1 MNKNILKV
9 GSILL
14 LALATESVSSQV
26 VQKIGDN
33 PFALSPSAVLELES
47 TSKGFLAPRMTTIQ
61 RDAIV
66 PTAIGLI
73 IYNITTKRLEV
84 YDGSKWYSTSASDEN
99 VPLSGATM
107 TGLLTLS
114 GDPTANLGAAT
125 KQYVDTKANI
135 AAPTFTGDA
144 KAVTAAAAD
153 NDTSIAT
160 TAFVTTAVSN
170 ATPDATTSV
179 KGKIQLAGDL
189 LGSADSPSV
198 VASTESKA
206 GKVQLANEAETTAG
220 TLASKAVHPKGLKVE
235 LDKKLNLLGGT
246 MTGDLS
252 MGLKNINNVGTL
264 YFEDPSESLPRGF
277 FSLSYNSNNF
287 KIYNQQSKENNFSIN
302 ATTGI
307 TTLTRIAISTNA
319 DNGNRPVA
327 GQIATAKNTDGD
339 VVWRDAPSVSG
350 KLDLSGGTMTGD
362 LNMGN
367 QDITNANQITANNQI
382 GMKDRTLTNTN
393 IFYFYKNNGKLN
405 IWSQTVGDAFSID
418 DTTGK
423 TTLTS
428 LAIGKGTDGG
438 APLTGQVATAADAN
452 GNIVWKSATANV
464 ADATET
470 VMGKV
475 QLATA
480 AETKAG
486 TLATRAVHPKGL
498 KEALDLKAPIAAPT
512 FTGDAK
518 AETAAAADNDTSI
531 ATTAFVSTA
540 VSNATPDATDAVK
553 GKIQLAGDLSGTAA
567 SPTVVAST
575 ELKAGKVQL
584 ANEAETTAGT
594 LDSKAVHPKGL
605 KVELNKKAPI
615 ADPTF
620 TGDAKAETAADGD
633 NDTSIATTAFV
644 DKAVSNATPDA
655 TTLVKGKIQLAGDLL
670 GTAASPSVVAST
682 ESKAGK
688 VQLATEVETTT
699 GTDKTKAVHPA
710 GLKVELDKKLNLLG
724 GTMTGNL
731 NMGAK
736 DITNANVITVN
747 NQMNIKDRLATNTNA
762 FSLYKQN
769 GKFGIWS
776 PNTSDALSIDEVTG
790 ITTVTKLAIAKSK
803 DGTAP
808 EAGMILVSV
817 DASGSLA
824 WSVPEFKVASASE
837 TVKGLAQFATEA
849 ETTAGTLK
857 TRAVHPAG
865 LKVELDK
872 KAPIADPT
880 FTGDAKAVTAEAADN
895 DTSIATTAFVS
906 TAVSNATPDATTLVK
921 GKIQLAG
928 DLLGTAD
935 SPSVVVSTE
944 SKAGKVQL
952 ATEAETTTGT
962 DKTKAVHPAGLKF
975 ELDKKAPVAAP
986 TFTGDAKAETAAAAD
1001 NDTSIATTAFV
1012 STAVSNA
1019 TPDAT
1024 TLVKGKIQLAGD
1036 LLGTADSPSVVAST
1050 ESKAGKVQLANAAET
1065 TTGTETT
1072 KAVHPAGLKVEL
1084 DKKANLLTALRK
1096 VTANYTVVSTD
1107 ELVVCTGNMT
1117 LTLPA
1122 VTTTNQG
1129 KKLTIKKSDQGTTL
1143 TFSAAVTY
1151 DGGTFTTLNYPKAV
1165 TVIADGSTWAVM
1177 SWN

>member
-33 PFALSPSAVLELES
+33 PFILSPSAVLELES

-73 IYNITTKRLEV
+73 IYNTTTKRLEV

-125 KQYVDTKANI
+125 KQYVDTKAPI

-160 TAFVTTAVSN
+160 TAFVSTAVSN
-170 ATPDATTSV
+170 ATPDATTLV

-206 GKVQLANEAETTAG
+206 GKVQLATEAETTTG
-220 TLASKAVHPKGLKVE
+220 TDKTKAVHPAGLKFE

-277 FSLSYNSNNF
+277 FSLGYNSNNF
-287 KIYNQQSKENNFSIN
+287 KIYNQQRGENNFSIN
-302 ATTGI
+302 ATTGK
-307 TTLTRIAISTNA
+307 TTLSRLTISYGS
-319 DNGNRPVA
+319 DNLTAPVA
-327 GQIATAKNTDGD
+327 GQIATAKNADGD

-367 QDITNANQITANNQI
+367 HDITNANQITANFQMI
-382 GMKDRTLTNTN
+382 IKDRLATNTKG
-393 IFYFYKNNGKLN
+393 FSLYKQSGKFS
-405 IWSQTVGDAFSID
+405 IWSVDISDALSID

-428 LAIGKGTDGG
+428 LAIGKGTDGV

-470 VMGKV
+470 VLGKV

-486 TLATRAVHPKGL
+486 TLSTKAVHPKGL
-498 KEALDLKAPIAAPT
+498 KEALDLKATIADPR

-518 AETAAAADNDTSI
+518 AETA
-531 ATTAFVSTA
+531 
-540 VSNATPDATDAVK
+540 
-553 GKIQLAGDLSGTAA
+553 
-567 SPTVVAST
+567 
-575 ELKAGKVQL
+575 
-584 ANEAETTAGT
+584 TAG
-594 LDSKAVHPKGL
+594 
-605 KVELNKKAPI
+605 
-615 ADPTF
+615 
-620 TGDAKAETAADGD
+620 
-633 NDTSIATTAFV
+633 
-644 DKAVSNATPDA
+644 
-655 TTLVKGKIQLAGDLL
+655 
-670 GTAASPSVVAST
+670 
-682 ESKAGK
+682 
-688 VQLATEVETTT
+688 
-699 GTDKTKAVHPA
+699 
-710 GLKVELDKKLNLLG
+710 
-724 GTMTGNL
+724 
-731 NMGAK
+731 
-736 DITNANVITVN
+736 
-747 NQMNIKDRLATNTNA
+747 
-762 FSLYKQN
+762 
-769 GKFGIWS
+769 
-776 PNTSDALSIDEVTG
+776 
-790 ITTVTKLAIAKSK
+790 
-803 DGTAP
+803 
-808 EAGMILVSV
+808 
-817 DASGSLA
+817 
-824 WSVPEFKVASASE
+824 
-837 TVKGLAQFATEA
+837 
-849 ETTAGTLK
+849 
-857 TRAVHPAG
+857 
-865 LKVELDK
+865 
-872 KAPIADPT
+872 
-880 FTGDAKAVTAEAADN
+880 DN

-928 DLLGTAD
+928 DLLGSAD
-935 SPSVVVSTE
+935 SPSVVASTE

-952 ATEAETTTGT
+952 ANETETTEGT
-962 DKTKAVHPAGLKF
+962 LDSKAVHPKGLKV
-975 ELDKKAPVAAP
+975 ELNKKAPIAAP
-986 TFTGDAKAETAAAAD
+986 TFTGDAKTETAAAGD

-1012 STAVSNA
+1012 TTAVSNA

-1036 LLGTADSPSVVAST
+1036 LLGSADSPSVVAST

-1084 DKKANLLTALRK
+1084 DKKANLLAALRK
-1096 VTANYTVVSTD
+1096 VSANYTVVSTD
-1107 ELVVCTGNMT
+1107 EFVVCTGNMT

-1143 TFSAAVTY
+1143 TFGAAVTY

-1165 TVIADGSTWAVM
+1165 TVIADGSTWAVV